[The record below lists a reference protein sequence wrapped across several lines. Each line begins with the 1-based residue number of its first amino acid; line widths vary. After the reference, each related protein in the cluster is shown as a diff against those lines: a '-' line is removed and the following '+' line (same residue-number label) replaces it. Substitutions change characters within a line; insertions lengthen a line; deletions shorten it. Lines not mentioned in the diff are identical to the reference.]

1 MRVGF
6 FSEAGYEGKVPR
18 DYDNMRTDVAWVCAL
33 GATHHPIPKL
43 RSLSDN
49 LYDVGVMILPKNRKP
64 LLEWFPNPVLD
75 EYRRVCKKVTIMQE
89 SYYNYWQDSPIAE
102 QIWYFNFITEMDL
115 IFCHNDVDVL
125 YYNGLTGVRKELLP
139 SVMITDGINRR
150 VDKLV
155 DHYNDIE
162 STFSHSQRDI
172 IIGGNWVWAYG
183 GFDSYQVGL
192 EISDDITAVTTGRMK
207 PEEEQVVKHLP
218 WMLWKKWINTLSTFR
233 YGIQLGTASAGTFNL
248 NCSFHGIPCIGY
260 SNVNT
265 QDILHP
271 LTTVEV
277 GDIDKAK
284 HIAKKLK
291 DKKFYDLCVDTTL
304 KRYESFYTEEVFV
317 KHWNRIWDE
326 K

>member
-1 MRVGF
+1 MRIGF

-18 DYDNMRTDVAWVCAL
+18 NYDNMRTDVAWVCAL
-33 GATHHPIPKL
+33 DATHHPIAKL

-64 LLEWFPNPVLD
+64 LLDWFPNPVLK

-115 IFCHNDVDVL
+115 IFCHNDIDLL
-125 YYNGLTGVRKELLP
+125 YYNGLTNVRTELLP
-139 SVMITDGINRR
+139 SVMITDDIVRR
-150 VDKLV
+150 SEWGDGVV
-155 DHYNDIE
+155 
-162 STFSHSQRDI
+162 
-172 IIGGNWVWAYG
+172 IGGNWVWAYG

-192 EISDDITAVTTGRMK
+192 ELTDDITAVTTGRMK
-207 PEEEQVVKHLP
+207 PEEEQVLKHLP
-218 WMLWKKWINTLSTFR
+218 WMMWSEWIKTLSQFNV
-233 YGIQLGTASAGTFNL
+233 GIQLGTASAGTFNL

-265 QDILHP
+265 QKILHP

-277 GDIDKAK
+277 GDIDNAK

-291 DKKFYDLCVDTTL
+291 NDKFYKLCMETTL
-304 KRYESFYTEEVFV
+304 KRYESHYTEKIFV
-317 KHWNRIWDE
+317 EHWNGVWS
-326 K
+326 